1 MGARAPSPQDT
12 PAMAVSLT
20 PFAHAVSYGSTLYF
34 EDLDATAPQPR
45 VRMTEQTLLRVVAG
59 CVGVTVHGTVRLLA
73 AGDEAIID
81 AGDTHTVE
89 SVGGPAR
96 ILTGFRPA
104 AVR

>member
-1 MGARAPSPQDT
+1 MGAQALATEDT
-12 PAMAVSLT
+12 AAMAVSLT

-45 VRMTEQTLLRVVAG
+45 MRIAEQTLLRVVAG
-59 CVGVTVHGTVRLLA
+59 CVGLSVSGTVRLLA

-81 AGDTHTVE
+81 AGESHTVE
-89 SVGGPAR
+89 SVGGPVR

-104 AVR
+104 AAR